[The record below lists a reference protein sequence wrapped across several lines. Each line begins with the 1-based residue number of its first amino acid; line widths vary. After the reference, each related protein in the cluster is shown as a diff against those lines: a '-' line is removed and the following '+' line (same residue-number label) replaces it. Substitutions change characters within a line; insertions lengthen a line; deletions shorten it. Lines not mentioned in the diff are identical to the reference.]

1 MRFYM
6 FYKWQQSGH
15 EVIEIFS
22 TLQALQHDEMGDS
35 LGFPDP
41 DAPWCWYIYL
51 HDWVIFGVNV
61 GIHIPAP
68 WVAYGRIAST
78 SGTSLMIFFRHGFQN
93 HIESSQVNFHELPR
107 NFASEV
113 IPWLWTPNGS
123 PTGPDPQGELT
134 PSGLTRR
141 SSCTLPTDTWRSSQ
155 QVGDRFMV
163 GLMVGLQHFITSGTM
178 IYIMV

>member
-93 HIESSQVNFHELPR
+93 HIESSQVNFHELPAILLPKSSR
-107 NFASEV
+107 GCG
-113 IPWLWTPNGS
+113 L
-123 PTGPDPQGELT
+123 PTGRQRVQILRGSWPRPAWLVGAVAPYPQ
-134 PSGLTRR
+134 
-141 SSCTLPTDTWRSSQ
+141 TLGGAASRLGIVLWW
-155 QVGDRFMV
+155 V
-163 GLMVGLQHFITSGTM
+163 
-178 IYIMV
+178 

>member
-78 SGTSLMIFFRHGFQN
+78 SGTSLMIFFAMVSKIILKVHRWTSMNFPA
-93 HIESSQVNFHELPR
+93 ILLPKSSRGCGL
-107 NFASEV
+107 
-113 IPWLWTPNGS
+113 
-123 PTGPDPQGELT
+123 PTGRQRVQILRGSWPRPAWLVGAVAPYPQ
-134 PSGLTRR
+134 
-141 SSCTLPTDTWRSSQ
+141 TLGGAASRLGIVLWW
-155 QVGDRFMV
+155 V
-163 GLMVGLQHFITSGTM
+163 
-178 IYIMV
+178 